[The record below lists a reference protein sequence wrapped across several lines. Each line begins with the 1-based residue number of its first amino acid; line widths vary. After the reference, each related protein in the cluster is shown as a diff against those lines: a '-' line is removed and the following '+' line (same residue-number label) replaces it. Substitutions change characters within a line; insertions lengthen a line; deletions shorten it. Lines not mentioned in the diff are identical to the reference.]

1 VKLRRILLGPI
12 IHFVLVSDFD
22 FPLPPE
28 LIAQHPKAERAASR
42 MLHMHGNLLRDSVF
56 SEFPALLRATDLLVM
71 NDTRVLPA
79 RLFGH
84 RSGSRAQRLSPHNPA
99 SRGFLHGQVEVL
111 LTRRLAERTQAE
123 GHGLAITRLPAAGEE
138 QIWQAL
144 VRPGRKIMPGERLY
158 FGAEADGEALLE
170 AEVVERGEFG
180 ERTLRF
186 LPVPDFFARLERL
199 GHIPLPPYIDREDTA
214 EDRERYQTVFARDP
228 GSVAAPTAGLH
239 FTDEILTRLRE
250 KGVETA
256 SVTLHVGLGTF
267 SPIRTEVV
275 EEHKIHTEWYQIPEE
290 TAEKI
295 ARAKREGRRVVA
307 VGTTT
312 VRTLEYAAGRAQEQ
326 EQEQD
331 QLPHIRQQRADVGYP
346 GAGVGHP
353 QPQVVTAH
361 SGEADIFIYPGYQ
374 FRVVDAMLTN
384 FHLPKSTLLM
394 LVSAF
399 AGRERVL
406 AAYAHAVR
414 ERYRFFSYGD
424 CMFIE
429 PE

>member
-1 VKLRRILLGPI
+1 
-12 IHFVLVSDFD
+12 VLVSDFD

-28 LIAQHPKAERAASR
+28 LIAQHPPAERAASR
-42 MLHMHGNLLRDSVF
+42 MLHLTGERLRDTVF
-56 SEFPALLRATDLLVM
+56 GELPALLRASDLVVF

-79 RLFGH
+79 RLYGR
-84 RSGSRAQRLSPHNPA
+84 RSGSRAQRLSAANPA
-99 SRGFLHGQVEVL
+99 SRDFLRGRVEVL
-111 LTRRLAERTQAE
+111 LTRRL
-123 GHGLAITRLPAAGEE
+123 PGEE
-138 QIWQAL
+138 QRWHAL

-158 FGAEADGEALLE
+158 FDAGEDTGAAGLE
-170 AEVVERGEFG
+170 AEVLERGEFG

-186 LPVPDFFARLERL
+186 LPVPDFFARLEAL
-199 GHIPLPPYIDREDTA
+199 GHIPLPPYIDRADTA
-214 EDRERYQTVFARDP
+214 EDRARYQTIYARDP

-239 FTDEILTRLRE
+239 FTGEILERLRE

-267 SPIRTEVV
+267 APIRSEVV
-275 EEHKIHTEWYQIPEE
+275 EEHRIHTEWYRIPEE

-295 ARAKREGRRVVA
+295 TRAKGEGRRVVA

-312 VRTLEYAAGRAQEQ
+312 VRTLEYAAGKGAEGQEQQQEQ
-326 EQEQD
+326 EQG
-331 QLPHIRQQRADVGYP
+331 QLPRVGQQRANVGQP
-346 GAGVGHP
+346 NQTHLIQQRAEVG
-353 QPQVVTAH
+353 QPIITAH
-361 SGEADIFIYPGYQ
+361 SGEADIFIYPGYR

-406 AAYAHAVR
+406 EAYAHAVR

-429 PE
+429 

>member
-1 VKLRRILLGPI
+1 VS
-12 IHFVLVSDFD
+12 VLVSDFD
-22 FPLPPE
+22 FHLPPE
-28 LIAQHPKAERAASR
+28 LIAQFPPAERAAAR
-42 MLHMHGNLLRDSVF
+42 MLHLTGGGLRDMVF
-56 SEFPALLRATDLLVM
+56 SEFPELLRADDLLVF

-84 RSGSRAQRLSPHNPA
+84 RSGRRAQRLSPHNPA
-99 SRGFLHGQVEVL
+99 SREFLQGRVEVL
-111 LTRRLAERTQAE
+111 LTRRLP
-123 GHGLAITRLPAAGEE
+123 GDAGE
-138 QIWQAL
+138 QLWQAL

-158 FGAEADGEALLE
+158 FGDQEVGYAADDAAPAAALE
-170 AEVVERGEFG
+170 AEVLTRGEFG

-214 EDRERYQTVFARDP
+214 EDRERYQTVFARES

-239 FTDEILTRLRE
+239 FTGETLQRIRAR
-250 KGVETA
+250 GVETA

-267 SPIRTEVV
+267 APIRTEVV
-275 EEHKIHTEWYQIPEE
+275 EEHKIHTEWYQISGE

-295 ARAKREGRRVVA
+295 TRAKREGRRVVA

-312 VRTLEYAAGRAQEQ
+312 VRTLEYAAGGGGAESQRQEQ
-326 EQEQD
+326 RQEQD
-331 QLPHIRQQRADVGYP
+331 REQGQLPHTSQQRACMGHPAVDVGHAVIAP
-346 GAGVGHP
+346 
-353 QPQVVTAH
+353 H
-361 SGEADIFIYPGYQ
+361 SGEADIFIYPGYR

-406 AAYAHAVR
+406 AAYEHAVR

-429 PE
+429 

>member
-1 VKLRRILLGPI
+1 MGPI
-12 IHFVLVSDFD
+12 IISVLVSDFD

-28 LIAQHPKAERAASR
+28 LIAQHPPAERAASR
-42 MLHMHGNLLRDSVF
+42 MLHMQGNSLRDTIF
-56 SEFPALLRATDLLVM
+56 SEFPALLRSTDLVVF

-99 SRGFLHGQVEVL
+99 SRDFLHGRVEVL
-111 LTRRLAERTQAE
+111 LTRRLAGRRAGYAATDA
-123 GHGLAITRLPAAGEE
+123 APAAGTGDE
-138 QIWQAL
+138 QLWQAL

-158 FGAEADGEALLE
+158 FGVAEDGGAALLE
-170 AEVVERGEFG
+170 AEVLARGEFG

-186 LPVPDFFARLERL
+186 LPVPDFSARLEQL

-214 EDRERYQTVFARDP
+214 EDRERYQTVFARES

-239 FTDEILTRLRE
+239 FTDEILERLRD

-267 SPIRTEVV
+267 APIRSEVV
-275 EEHKIHTEWYQIPEE
+275 EEHKIHTEWYQISDE

-295 ARAKREGRRVVA
+295 TRAKREGRRVVA

-312 VRTLEYAAGRAQEQ
+312 VRTLEYAAGQNLESV
-326 EQEQD
+326 
-331 QLPHIRQQRADVGYP
+331 I
-346 GAGVGHP
+346 
-353 QPQVVTAH
+353 TAH
-361 SGEADIFIYPGYQ
+361 SGEANIFIYPGYR

-406 AAYAHAVR
+406 EAYHHAVR

-429 PE
+429 

>member
-1 VKLRRILLGPI
+1 M
-12 IHFVLVSDFD
+12 F
-22 FPLPPE
+22 
-28 LIAQHPKAERAASR
+28 
-42 MLHMHGNLLRDSVF
+42 
-56 SEFPALLRATDLLVM
+56 

-84 RSGSRAQRLSPHNPA
+84 RSGSRAQRLSPANPA
-99 SRGFLHGQVEVL
+99 SRGFLQGQVEVL
-111 LTRRLAERTQAE
+111 LTRRLS
-123 GHGLAITRLPAAGEE
+123 GSE
-138 QIWQAL
+138 QLWQAL

-158 FGAEADGEALLE
+158 FGVPEDRGGGLE
-170 AEVVERGEFG
+170 AEVLDRGEFG

-186 LPVPDFFARLERL
+186 LPVPDFYERLERL
-199 GHIPLPPYIDREDTA
+199 GHIPLPPYIDREDTE
-214 EDRERYQTVFARDP
+214 EDRERYQTVFAREP

-239 FTDEILTRLRE
+239 FSGEILDRLRE
-250 KGVETA
+250 QGVETA
-256 SVTLHVGLGTF
+256 TVTLHVGLGTF

-275 EEHKIHTEWYQIPEE
+275 EEHKIHTEWYQIPEA
-290 TAEKI
+290 TAERI

-326 EQEQD
+326 EQRQEQRQEQG
-331 QLPHIRQQRADVGYP
+331 QLPHVSQRRANMGHPAQQRANMGHP
-346 GAGVGHP
+346 GANVEHA
-353 QPQVVTAH
+353 VITAQ
-361 SGEADIFIYPGYQ
+361 SGEADIFIYPGYR

-406 AAYAHAVR
+406 KAYEHAVR

-429 PE
+429 

>member
-1 VKLRRILLGPI
+1 
-12 IHFVLVSDFD
+12 VLVSDFD

-28 LIAQHPKAERAASR
+28 LIAQHPPAERAAAR
-42 MLHMHGNLLRDSVF
+42 MLHVQGDSLRNTVF
-56 SEFPALLRATDLLVM
+56 SEFPALLRAGDLVVF

-99 SRGFLHGQVEVL
+99 SREFLHGRVEVL
-111 LTRRLAERTQAE
+111 LTRRLA
-123 GHGLAITRLPAAGEE
+123 GDE
-138 QIWQAL
+138 QLWQAL

-158 FGAEADGEALLE
+158 FGAAEGDGPPLLE
-170 AEVVERGEFG
+170 AEVLARGEFG

-186 LPVPDFFARLERL
+186 LPVPDFYARLERL

-239 FTDEILTRLRE
+239 FTDEILGKLRD
-250 KGVETA
+250 KCVETA

-267 SPIRTEVV
+267 APIRTEVV
-275 EEHKIHTEWYQIPEE
+275 EEHKIHTEWYQISEE
-290 TAEKI
+290 CAERV

-312 VRTLEYAAGRAQEQ
+312 VRTLEYAARALESQGQER
-326 EQEQD
+326 EQGQRQA
-331 QLPHIRQQRADVGYP
+331 QLPHICQQRADMGHQEQHVGRQRADVG
-346 GAGVGHP
+346 HP
-353 QPQVVTAH
+353 DQFHPMITAH

-406 AAYAHAVR
+406 AAYDHAVR

-429 PE
+429 